1 MNTDRASGVVLFL
14 FALAIGWEARKLPFG
29 TVNAPDSGFFP
40 LSLAV
45 MLAMLSALIVFATW
59 LPGTR
64 ATAPPSWQGAGRV
77 ALEAA
82 ALVAYVAVLDWLGYL
97 LASALVMLLYLRVL
111 ERVGWGV
118 SLATTMV
125 SVVAS
130 YLLFQ
135 RLGVPLPAGIV
146 PF

>member
-1 MNTDRASGVVLFL
+1 MNADRVSGVALFL
-14 FALAIGWEARKLPFG
+14 FALATGWEARKLPFG

-45 MLAMLSALIVFATW
+45 MLAMLSALIVFASW
-59 LPGTR
+59 LPGAR
-64 ATAPPSWQGAGRV
+64 ATAPTSWQGAGRV
-77 ALEAA
+77 ALAVA
-82 ALVAYVAVLDWLGYL
+82 ALVAYVAVLNQLGYL
-97 LASALVMLLYLRVL
+97 LATALIMLLYLRGL
-111 ERVGWGV
+111 ERVRWSV
-118 SLATTMV
+118 SLAITIV

-130 YLLFQ
+130 YVLFR

>member
-1 MNTDRASGVVLFL
+1 MHADRVSGVVLFL
-14 FALAIGWEARKLPFG
+14 FALAAGWEARKLPFG

-59 LPGTR
+59 LPGAR
-64 ATAPPSWQGAGRV
+64 ATAPPSWHGAGRV
-77 ALEAA
+77 ALAVA
-82 ALVAYVAVLDWLGYL
+82 ALVVYVAVLNPLGYV
-97 LASALVMLLYLRVL
+97 LATALVTLLYLRGL

-118 SLATTMV
+118 SLAITIV
-125 SVVAS
+125 SVVTS
-130 YLLFQ
+130 YLLFR
-135 RLGVPLPAGIV
+135 RLGVPLPAGIM